1 MNARRIA
8 QLWRTLAAA
17 TRRIAG
23 VPDYD
28 AYVAHLMSRHPECTI
43 PPRAAFVA
51 DRLQARYRA
60 GGGRCC

>member
-1 MNARRIA
+1 MARV
-8 QLWRTLAAA
+8 WRALAAA
-17 TRRIAG
+17 ARRIAG

-28 AYVAHLMSRHPECTI
+28 AYVAHLTSKHPERAV
-43 PPRAAFVA
+43 PSRAAFVA

>member
-1 MNARRIA
+1 VNAHRIA
-8 QLWRTLAAA
+8 RLWRALATA

-28 AYVAHLMSRHPECTI
+28 AYVAHLKAKHPERTI
-43 PPRAAFVA
+43 PPRATFVA
-51 DRLQARYRA
+51 DRLQARYRG

>member
-1 MNARRIA
+1 VNAGRIA
-8 QLWRTLAAA
+8 RAWRALASA

-28 AYVAHLMSRHPECTI
+28 AYVAHLKAKHPERTI

-51 DRLQARYRA
+51 DRLQERYRA